1 VNEALAR
8 WRADLIEDLGVP
20 DNISTQQECLI
31 ELAARSKFILD
42 SIDNWLLSQPSLVV
56 DDDKK
61 IISAVIQR
69 QTLADDL
76 ARYLSQLGLE
86 CRRKEKTLTEILN
99 SHDEQP

>member
-1 VNEALAR
+1 LAGRITLAR
-8 WRADLIEDLGVP
+8 
-20 DNISTQQECLI
+20 NKECLI

-76 ARYLSQLGLE
+76 ARYLSQLVLE